1 MLPQTEVW
9 IKKPRAGDRLALAT
23 NLTVEPP
30 GMPSTPARLCN
41 IDHAGCRITCSEFL
55 AIGSEVTLK
64 FNRSSP
70 MQAKVVWKLG
80 ADTGLAFL
88 DDLRPQQIYEI
99 MKDAEGS

>member
-1 MLPQTEVW
+1 
-9 IKKPRAGDRLALAT
+9 
-23 NLTVEPP
+23 
-30 GMPSTPARLCN
+30 
-41 IDHAGCRITCSEFL
+41 
-55 AIGSEVTLK
+55 
-64 FNRSSP
+64 